1 MLERGA
7 EGLPTSDTLYERAE
21 EGIGLSRP
29 TLSVLLAY
37 GKLQA
42 KAHILDSPLPDD
54 PAARPYLVNYFPA
67 AAVQAVGPERL
78 DEHRL
83 RREIITTSLVNDM
96 VDLMG
101 ASFLHRTARDTGHP
115 IASVARAWLIASRI
129 ARAGEVRAELNAAE
143 AQFPAE
149 TVYRWVLGLARV
161 LERTTSWL
169 LANIAPDASTAA
181 LIEDLGA
188 GFARVRGDFG
198 QVVHGADRETFVK
211 LVAELET
218 AGVERALA
226 ERLITLRFLPELLEI
241 LYVGREHSTDPLDA
255 ASAFYLAAERFGTAS
270 LRERIVEAV
279 GADPWERRHAR
290 ALVDDI
296 DRAQRA
302 LTRKVL
308 TRCSEGEDA
317 YSCLA
322 ELARTGGREM
332 DEYRITMQELDAA
345 GTPPLS
351 AFALAVRALGE
362 VAASV

>member
-1 MLERGA
+1 
-7 EGLPTSDTLYERAE
+7 
-21 EGIGLSRP
+21 
-29 TLSVLLAY
+29 
-37 GKLQA
+37 
-42 KAHILDSPLPDD
+42 
-54 PAARPYLVNYFPA
+54 
-67 AAVQAVGPERL
+67 
-78 DEHRL
+78 
-83 RREIITTSLVNDM
+83 
-96 VDLMG
+96 
-101 ASFLHRTARDTGHP
+101 
-115 IASVARAWLIASRI
+115 
-129 ARAGEVRAELNAAE
+129 
-143 AQFPAE
+143 
-149 TVYRWVLGLARV
+149 V
-161 LERTTSWL
+161 LERTTTWL

-218 AGVERALA
+218 AGVDRPLA

-241 LYVGREHSTDPLDA
+241 LYVGREHSTDPLEA

-279 GADPWERRHAR
+279 GTDPWERRHAR

-308 TRCSEGEDA
+308 ARCGEGDDA
-317 YSCLA
+317 HACLA

-332 DEYRITMQELDAA
+332 EEYRTTMQELDAA
-345 GTPPLS
+345 GTPPL
-351 AFALAVRALGE
+351 AAYALAVRALGD
-362 VAASV
+362 VAAAV